1 MPAEVPVADRGEV
14 GVKDVDRGEQSLDF
28 VLLLLMQIENLLNGV
43 ASVLIIHYVV
53 ENLIL
58 LQVDLVIG

>member
-28 VLLLLMQIENLLNGV
+28 VLLLLMQIENILNGV
-43 ASVLIIHYVV
+43 ASVIFIQYVV
-53 ENLIL
+53 ENLIWR
-58 LQVDLVIG
+58 VR